1 MSQQTSSLTI
11 QCRAIAALMLF
22 EIHTL
27 YGEARLGY
35 IWALVKTAFG
45 VLALLLLRVFAHA
58 RAPHGISSVEFLIMG
73 FMIWQIFSQSLTK
86 TTTVIKNNKNFLT
99 FPQITPLD
107 IIVARSLVII
117 ATEVVCAAVL
127 IIIFY
132 LCGGIKSLQ
141 MSNILLLIV
150 SIFGVACFGVG
161 CGCISLALSRYF
173 PAIIR
178 IIPIFLRILF
188 FASGV
193 FFSVS
198 SFSHKFGEWLLYN
211 PVMQFIEMSRK
222 AMAHSYPEYYD
233 PQYLFMILLPLCTI
247 GVLLERYIRKFELQ

>member
-1 MSQQTSSLTI
+1 MSQQTSSLAI

-22 EIHTL
+22 EINTL
-27 YGEARLGY
+27 YGDARLGY

-58 RAPHGISSVEFLIMG
+58 RAPHGISSVEFLVMG
-73 FMIWQIFSQSLTK
+73 FMIWQIFSQTLTK
-86 TTTVIKNNKNFLT
+86 SMTVIKNNKNFLS

-107 IIVARSLVII
+107 IIIARSLVII
-117 ATEVVCAAVL
+117 ATEVVCSAILL
-127 IIIFY
+127 IVFY
-132 LCGGIKSLQ
+132 LFGGIRSLQ
-141 MSNILLLIV
+141 ISNILLMIA
-150 SIFGVACFGVG
+150 SIFGIACFGIS
-161 CGCISLALSRYF
+161 CGCIFLALSRYF
-173 PAIIR
+173 SAIFR
-178 IIPIFLRILF
+178 IIPIFLRVFF

-222 AMAHSYPEYYD
+222 AMAYSYPEYYNT
-233 PQYLFMILLPLCTI
+233 QYLLMILLPLSTI
-247 GVLLERYIRKFELQ
+247 GILLERYIRRYELK